1 MFTTKK
7 KNHYYP
13 DHYYSLIKMGL
24 AGLVQ
29 IEARSSCRA
38 GGGLGAGGMNDGGGK
53 GRGLNSM
60 KSEKCGA
67 F

>member
-7 KNHYYP
+7 KNHYYYP

-38 GGGLGAGGMNDGGGK
+38 GGGLGVGAAGMTGGG
-53 GRGLNSM
+53 GLNSM